1 MPGAVVTDIILAR
14 DTTADER
21 LDRIVRF
28 IAALPTSEP
37 WRVRI
42 EKYRK
47 TRSNQ
52 QNRYLWG
59 VCYAT
64 ILKEGGEVLAGWD
77 ADDLHEYFL
86 GEHFGWETI
95 EGFGR
100 KRMKPIRRSS
110 KLSTLE
116 FSEFVDFIQRK
127 AAELGVYI
135 PSPDEEFA

>member
-1 MPGAVVTDIILAR
+1 MNSILLR
-14 DTTADER
+14 EGTTVDER
-21 LDRIVRF
+21 LDRVVRF
-28 IAALPTSEP
+28 IAALPTNQSWKLVVEK
-37 WRVRI
+37 WRA
-42 EKYRK
+42 
-47 TRSNQ
+47 TRSGQ

-64 ILKEGGEVLAGWD
+64 IIKEGGEHLAGWD

-100 KRMKPIRRSS
+100 RRMKPIRRSS

-116 FSEFVDFIQRK
+116 FSEYVDFIQRK